1 MLDLDIKKVKQLP
14 FKEIMEIIN
23 ANNGFFYNKNS
34 KEKLN
39 RYAREVPR
47 RTFYR
52 STRTVSYTHLTL
64 PTKRIV

>member
-1 MLDLDIKKVKQLP
+1 MVILNTNKIKKLP

-34 KEKLN
+34 KKKLD

-47 RTFYR
+47 RSFHR
-52 STRTVSYTHLTL
+52 STRKSSRSSKNSRLL
-64 PTKRIV
+64 RA